1 MTYRQMLEKGKIL
14 LKDSKAEEYDNDAF
28 ELLSF
33 VTGISRTDFLLKS
46 NEELPEEYE
55 KKYNELIR
63 KRSTRYPL
71 QYITG
76 EAWFYGRKFYVD
88 ENVLIPRFD
97 TENLVEWIIKEEKN
111 SKRFLDMCTGSGCIA
126 VTIKEELKGAEAFA
140 SDLSGEALKVA
151 SKNADIIGSHIDFI
165 QSDLYENITGRYDFI
180 VSNPPY
186 IESKVIDTLMPEVK
200 EYEPYM
206 ALDGGEDG
214 LFFYREII
222 KNAPKFLNPGGRL
235 YFEIGYDQAE
245 SVGKLLDESGFKD
258 IEVRKDL
265 AGNDRCIRGI
275 LGE

>member
-55 KKYNELIR
+55 KKYNELVR

-151 SKNADIIGSHIDFI
+151 NKNADIIGSHIDFI
-165 QSDLYENITGRYDFI
+165 QSDLYENITGRFDFI

-186 IESKVIDTLMPEVK
+186 IERKVIDTLMPEVK
-200 EYEPYM
+200 EHEPYM

-245 SVGKLLDESGFKD
+245 SVGKLLDESGLKD
-258 IEVRKDL
+258 ITVRKDL